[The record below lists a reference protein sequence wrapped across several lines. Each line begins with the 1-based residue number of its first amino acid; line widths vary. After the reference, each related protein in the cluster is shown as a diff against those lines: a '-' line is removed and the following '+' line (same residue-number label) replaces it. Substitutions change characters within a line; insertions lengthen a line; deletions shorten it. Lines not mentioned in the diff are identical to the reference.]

1 MTDKQ
6 LKMSIERVLLP
17 EYEQMIPPLEQH
29 EFSAEFEQ
37 QMSELIA
44 EQKTRRRQKH
54 VHEKKTAR
62 VRSAR
67 WQPFVSAA
75 AVLVIAFAAVIL
87 ILSKSEQIDTS
98 HKPSVAAQQSSSHSD
113 TDGIGLKQLEFAN
126 QVAADMLNEPDKYY
140 ARSFSMIGTD
150 YNNCVTH
157 TQTESLNSG
166 KPSEAAKALG
176 DCLIY
181 RSIIR
186 YHGTE
191 MFEGD
196 AADKD
201 KSEYQLFPAG
211 STVDSETLNRF
222 NDMKSYLMICTK
234 QNAKLFSNLDY
245 TNINGTGY
253 LRIVVNDHEAHKMQ
267 RLYFSF
273 TVYDRSA
280 DVSTLNLMNDWETS
294 ESVSRQTV
302 DKADFLAMDGNQ
314 TKDPFGSGFKYTI
327 DNSGSMPVVNIT
339 ELDLTENEQLQD
351 AEIQISLCKKGEYE
365 SEPIEAATIKSSLKK
380 GSYDFSQY
388 SSAISKQDICGIKIK
403 ITYNTSS
410 HPAPV
415 NNNFGFQT
423 AYKLEVY
430 LGE

>member
-6 LKMSIERVLLP
+6 LKMSIERVLMP

-44 EQKTRRRQKH
+44 EKKTRRRQKRA
-54 VHEKKTAR
+54 HEKKTAH
-62 VRSAR
+62 VRSAH

-87 ILSKSEQIDTS
+87 IFSKSEQIDTS
-98 HKPSVAAQQSSSHSD
+98 HKPSVAAQQSSSQSD
-113 TDGIGLKQLEFAN
+113 IDGIGLEQLEFAN
-126 QVAADMLNEPDKYY
+126 KAAADMLNEPDKYY

-157 TQTESLNSG
+157 TETESMNSG
-166 KPSEAAKALG
+166 RPSESAKALG

-181 RSIIR
+181 KSIIR
-186 YHGTE
+186 YRGSE

-201 KSEYQLFPAG
+201 KNGYQLFLVS
-211 STVDSETLNRF
+211 STVDSETLSCF
-222 NDMKSYLMICTK
+222 NDMKSYLTILTK
-234 QNAKLFSNLDY
+234 QNAELFSSLVY
-245 TNINGTGY
+245 TSISDTGY
-253 LRIVVNDHEAHKMQ
+253 LRIEVNDHKAHKMQ

-273 TVYDRSA
+273 TVYDRSV
-280 DVSTLNLMNDWETS
+280 DIGILNLMNDWETS
-294 ESVSRQTV
+294 ESVSRQAV
-302 DKADFLAMDGNQ
+302 DKADFLALDGKQ
-314 TKDPFGSGFKYTI
+314 TKDPFGNGLKYTI

-339 ELDLTENEQLQD
+339 ELDLSEDEQLQD
-351 AEIQISLCKKGEYE
+351 AEIQISLCRKSEYE
-365 SEPIEAATIKSSLKK
+365 SEPIEAATIKSGLKT
-380 GSYDFSQY
+380 GSYDFSDY
-388 SSAISKQDICGIKIK
+388 SSAISKQDISGIMIR

-410 HPAPV
+410 HPAPI

>member
-6 LKMSIERVLLP
+6 LKKSIERVLLP

-44 EQKTRRRQKH
+44 EQKTRRRSKRA
-54 VHEKKTAR
+54 HEKKTAH
-62 VRSAR
+62 VRSAH

-75 AVLVIAFAAVIL
+75 AVLVIAFAAVML

-98 HKPSVAAQQSSSHSD
+98 HKPSSHSD
-113 TDGIGLKQLEFAN
+113 TDSIGLKQLEFAN

-273 TVYDRSA
+273 TVYDRSV
-280 DVSTLNLMNDWETS
+280 DVSTPNLMNDWETS

-339 ELDLTENEQLQD
+339 ELDLTKKEQLQD

-365 SEPIEAATIKSSLKK
+365 SEPIKDAEIKGSLKK

-388 SSAISKQDICGIKIK
+388 SSAISKQDICGIMIR

-415 NNNFGFQT
+415 NNNFGLQT